1 MLEEILKAIPIYL
14 LSMLKVVFG
23 PTFSYAS
30 GLHYSTSFAVTFGG
44 MMTSVLIITFFGNL
58 LKNGRLKG
66 WFEKRE
72 QNAQNSK
79 WKKYGLLGIA
89 ILTPLLLTP
98 IGGTI
103 LAVAGGYPRPRI
115 IFYMFISALIFAV
128 ASTGLIYFF
137 GEAVEKFFEQF
148 TFWG

>member
-1 MLEEILKAIPIYL
+1 MWEEILKAIPIYL

-30 GLHYSTSFAVTFGG
+30 GLHYITSFVVTFSG
-44 MMTSVLIITFFGNL
+44 MMTSVLIITFFGSL
-58 LKNGRLKG
+58 LKKGRLKA
-66 WFEKRE
+66 WFERRE

-79 WKKYGLLGIA
+79 WKKYGLLGLA

-103 LAVAGGYPRPRI
+103 LAVAGGYPRSRI
-115 IFYMFISALIFAV
+115 VLYMFTSALIFAI
-128 ASTGLIYFF
+128 ASTALIYYF
-137 GEAVEKFFEQF
+137 GDAVEQFFEQF
-148 TFWG
+148 TFG